1 MLPKK
6 LRMFLAVV
14 SATLMFGEVATAMP
28 IAPAPVGAIADSAD
42 VTLVRGGRG
51 GGRAVAVRGG
61 GRRGGA
67 VAVRGG
73 GYRRGGAVAVRGGG
87 YRRGGAV
94 AVRGGGYRRGGVV
107 VTRGA
112 WGNAYRWPP
121 GGAIAAGAAIGFIA
135 AGSAV
140 AYASTRP
147 PAPGLCW
154 YYNDPSRRSGFW
166 DVCP

>member
-1 MLPKK
+1 MP
-6 LRMFLAVV
+6 VV
-14 SATLMFGEVATAMP
+14 PL
-28 IAPAPVGAIADSAD
+28 PVGAMADSAD

-51 GGRAVAVRGG
+51 GVAPSACVAAFTAAAQSPCAAAAIA
-61 GRRGGA
+61 GA
-67 VAVRGG
+67 A
-73 GYRRGGAVAVRGGG
+73 AVAVRGGG

-166 DVCP
+166 DVLPVSAMTKGRRERPDGLVLKPEPIRA